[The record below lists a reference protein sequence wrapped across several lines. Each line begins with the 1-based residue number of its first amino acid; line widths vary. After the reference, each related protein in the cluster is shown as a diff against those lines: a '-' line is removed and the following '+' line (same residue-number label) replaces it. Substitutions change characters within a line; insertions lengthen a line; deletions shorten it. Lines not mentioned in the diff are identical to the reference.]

1 MKLKSFISMMAAVAI
16 VFAGCDDKL
25 IEPEDPNQEQGD
37 PTPDPVVGEI
47 TLDGEASLTFSYEGG
62 SQNVSFEATLE
73 WTATSSEEFVNVGPA
88 SGEAGEARVTI
99 AVDENQAYDDRTATV
114 TLTCG
119 EDTKT
124 IQVTQ
129 KKKGALVLAPSTI
142 QVPSEGQSL
151 SIVVQANS
159 NVTAA
164 IAEDAKAWIS
174 ELKGLVDYGF
184 TFVIAPNEAVE
195 SRTGQIVFTN
205 ETGETETITLEQA
218 GTPIVGKI
226 TLQGEDAFTVS
237 DEGGQLEVA
246 FNATLGWTASSS
258 EEFVTVEPKTGEAGD
273 VSVTLTVAENDSY
286 DPRTATVTL
295 TCDED
300 VKTIE
305 ITQKQKGALL
315 FTESTIAV
323 SAEGGNVEVVA
334 KANSNVTYAIAD
346 DAKAWISELKGLVE
360 YKFNFIVTVNESELA
375 RTGQI
380 VFTNETGQTETVII
394 QQAGTEA
401 LTFAA
406 NFAVEGVAPF
416 KTLWANGDVVAVNGV
431 VSDALV
437 LDAAAAT
444 AEFVVRDKLEAPFN
458 AIYPASVLKA
468 ETADV
473 VTLPAQAYVTEV
485 APEVVLPMA
494 AQAQEKALA
503 FKQLCSVVKFTV
515 KSEEAYK
522 LDYAELSASQ
532 KLHGDFTVDY
542 SFATLTAVGATD
554 AEKTLRCELDNELTA
569 EGVNLYFVVPAAEY
583 TSLALRLVDVDGLP
597 MTYTTTETF
606 TAEAGTVV
614 EVPAFEF
621 KPDQISVA
629 TAADLVKFATLY
641 NANKLDTKVKVTLV
655 DDIVF
660 DEETNAAW
668 TPIGTAAADND
679 GAVDN
684 YFSGYINGQGY
695 SIKNWNSTRP
705 LFAYT
710 SSDAVIKDLTID
722 ASCTLT
728 ANYTSNNQYYGAFVG
743 YHRGLLNN
751 CHVNADLVGSG
762 NWGNSEPH
770 IGALA
775 GRVVVGTV
783 ENCTVNGDV
792 TFDNTLVT
800 GGKNSYFGGAVGRVS
815 NKDGELKG
823 ISVKGNVSLS
833 AGSTYIEDGSANAND
848 AFVKY
853 GGIVGQ
859 LAGTCTDCHLTEATK
874 KFFYGNFVYDG
885 GATNVVNNNYRTQ
898 QVGGIVGEIY
908 EGGVLSNC
916 TNYAAVVF
924 NQYNGE
930 VNGASTDVSR
940 YLYGGGI
947 AGQINGELSRCTM
960 YGSLEN
966 RSSCLQQ
973 FIGGVVGHVLAKS
986 SVHYC
991 ANEGEEIAAGTSG
1004 IGYYQARNN
1013 NIGGV
1018 VGLTLS
1024 TNLSNLTNKAELLCS
1039 RMNSKNSAT
1048 LSIGGVIGKIEA
1060 TSGEIDG
1067 QGAIVNYGKVYS
1079 NHNQYDNQYTAVG
1092 GVIGEARCS
1101 VKGVVNEGSAS
1112 YVIGTDA
1119 VVYKHIW
1126 VGGVVG
1132 YANGELTLT
1141 SLENKGTAYINI
1153 NKSIDKKHFDLCV
1166 GGVLGTNADAKAV
1179 TLVNCVN
1186 SGSAAFQGGGTKTN
1200 GRSIALGGI
1209 VGALTNGA
1217 SSISGCS
1224 NTGCISNTSSNN
1236 MTSAWVI
1243 RSAGGSNYVGGIAGY
1258 IEGVEGDLLE
1268 VTNCV
1273 NNRTAGTDDKVGNA
1287 SYAIYTLRGSAG
1299 ALVGGAKYGDVKN
1312 GTVTTYIYNTNST
1325 VTGSVVGS
1333 ITNSNISNCVATN
1346 CTLNPHTGCA
1356 ACGGCVGETVAS
1368 TVADITL
1375 NGITILEPS
1384 ATATGAIAGKSDATS
1399 TFTNIKLKGQ
1409 IGDDS
1414 ISASSTMIAI
1424 DPGATVTD
1432 IFILD

>member
-1 MKLKSFISMMAAVAI
+1 MMAVIAI
-16 VFAGCDDKL
+16 VFAGCDKKL
-25 IEPEDPNQEQGD
+25 IEPENPKQEQEE
-37 PTPDPVVGEI
+37 PTPEPVVGAI
-47 TLDGEASLTFSYEGG
+47 TLDGEASVTLSCEGG
-62 SQNVSFEATLE
+62 SKNVAFAATQE
-73 WTATSSEEFVNVGPA
+73 WTATASEDFVTVGPTRGA
-88 SGEAGEARVTI
+88 AGDGLKITVSVPEY
-99 AVDENQAYDDRTATV
+99 QGYDDRTATI

-119 EDTKT
+119 EDIKT

-129 KKKGALVLAPSTI
+129 KRKGALVLAASTI
-142 QVPSEGQSL
+142 QVAAEGETIA
-151 SIVVQANS
+151 IVAQANS

-184 TFVIAPNEAVE
+184 TFVVAANEAVE
-195 SRTGQIVFTN
+195 ARTGQIVFTN
-205 ETGETETITLEQA
+205 ESGETETITLEQA

-226 TLQGEDAFTVS
+226 TLQGEDAFEVS
-237 DEGGQLEVA
+237 DEGDSFVID
-246 FNATLGWTASSS
+246 FNATLEWTASSN
-258 EEFVTVEPKTGEAGD
+258 EEFVSVTPTSGEAGD
-273 VSVTLTVAENDSY
+273 VSITLTVAANDSY

-295 TCDED
+295 TCEDD

-315 FTESTIAV
+315 LTESTISV
-323 SAEGGNVEVVA
+323 PAEGGNVTVVA
-334 KANSNVTYAIAD
+334 KANSNVTAAIAD
-346 DAKAWISELKGLVE
+346 DAQAWISELKGLVE
-360 YKFNFIVTVNESELA
+360 YSFNFVVAANESEEA
-375 RTGQI
+375 RTGKI
-380 VFTNETGQTETVII
+380 VFTNEYGSETVTIK
-394 QQAGTEA
+394 QVGTDPK
-401 LTFAA
+401 LYAA
-406 NFAVEGVAPF
+406 AFAVEGTAPF
-416 KTLWANGDVVAVNGV
+416 KTLWTNGDVLAINGV
-431 VSDALV
+431 ESDALV
-437 LDAAAAT
+437 LDVDAAT
-444 AEFVVRDKLEAPFN
+444 AEFVMRDTLAAPFN
-458 AIYPASVLKA
+458 ALYPASVLKA

-473 VTLPAQAYVTEV
+473 VTLPAQAYVSEV
-485 APEVVLPMA
+485 AAEAVLPMA
-494 AQAQEKALA
+494 TQAHERTLA
-503 FKQLCSVVKFTV
+503 FKQLMSIVKFTIT
-515 KSEEAYK
+515 SEESYT

-542 SFATLTAVGATD
+542 SAATLAATVATD

-583 TSLALRLVDVDGLP
+583 TSLSLNLVDVEGKP
-597 MTYTTTETF
+597 MTYTTETLAAAAGAVTEV
-606 TAEAGTVV
+606 A
-614 EVPAFEF
+614 AFEF
-621 KPDQISVA
+621 KPEQFSIA
-629 TAADLVKFATLY
+629 TAADFVKFATLY

-710 SSDAVIKDLTID
+710 SADAVIKDLTID

-728 ANYTSNNQYYGAFVG
+728 ANNTSNNQYYGAFVG
-743 YHRGLLNN
+743 YHRGLLAN
-751 CHVNADLVGSG
+751 CHVNANLVGSG
-762 NWGNSEPH
+762 NWDNSEPH

-898 QVGGIVGEIY
+898 QIGGIVGEIY

-916 TNYAAVVF
+916 TNHAAVVF

-930 VNGASTDVSR
+930 ANGASGDVSR

-947 AGQINGELSRCTM
+947 AGQINGELSHCAM

-973 FIGGVVGHVLAKS
+973 FIGGVVGHVQANS

-991 ANEGEEIAAGTSG
+991 ANEGAEIAAGTSG
-1004 IGYYQARNN
+1004 NGYYQARNN

-1018 VGLTLS
+1018 IGLTLS
-1024 TNLSNLTNKAELLCS
+1024 TNLSNLANKAELLCS

-1048 LSIGGVIGKIEA
+1048 LSMGGVIGKIEA
-1060 TSGEIDG
+1060 TSGEING

-1101 VKGVVNEGSAS
+1101 VKGVVNEGSAF

-1119 VVYKHIW
+1119 VVYKHVW

-1141 SLENKGTAYINI
+1141 ALENKGTAYINI
-1153 NKSIDKKHFDLCV
+1153 SKAVNQKHYNLCV

-1217 SSISGCS
+1217 SSIAGCS

-1258 IEGVEGDLLE
+1258 IEGAEGDLLE

-1273 NNRTAGTDDKVGNA
+1273 NNRTAGTDDKVGNG

-1299 ALVGGAKYGDVKN
+1299 ALVGGAKYGDVTN

-1368 TVADITL
+1368 TIADITL

-1384 ATATGAIAGKSDATS
+1384 ATTTGAIAGKSDATS

-1409 IGDDS
+1409 IGDAS

-1424 DPGATVTD
+1424 DSGATVTD

>member
-1 MKLKSFISMMAAVAI
+1 MFFPI
-16 VFAGCDDKL
+16 
-25 IEPEDPNQEQGD
+25 
-37 PTPDPVVGEI
+37 
-47 TLDGEASLTFSYEGG
+47 
-62 SQNVSFEATLE
+62 
-73 WTATSSEEFVNVGPA
+73 
-88 SGEAGEARVTI
+88 
-99 AVDENQAYDDRTATV
+99 
-114 TLTCG
+114 
-119 EDTKT
+119 
-124 IQVTQ
+124 
-129 KKKGALVLAPSTI
+129 
-142 QVPSEGQSL
+142 
-151 SIVVQANS
+151 
-159 NVTAA
+159 AA
-164 IAEDAKAWIS
+164 IATLLVASCAKEEILEPTGS
-174 ELKGLVDYGF
+174 QV
-184 TFVIAPNEAVE
+184 
-195 SRTGQIVFTN
+195 RTKTV
-205 ETGETETITLEQA
+205 LSA
-218 GTPIVGKI
+218 GIQTK
-226 TLQGEDAFTVS
+226 TV
-237 DEGGQLEVA
+237 L
-246 FNATLGWTASSS
+246 
-258 EEFVTVEPKTGEAGD
+258 
-273 VSVTLTVAENDSY
+273 END
-286 DPRTATVTL
+286 AQV
-295 TCDED
+295 
-300 VKTIE
+300 
-305 ITQKQKGALL
+305 
-315 FTESTIAV
+315 
-323 SAEGGNVEVVA
+323 
-334 KANSNVTYAIAD
+334 
-346 DAKAWISELKGLVE
+346 
-360 YKFNFIVTVNESELA
+360 
-375 RTGQI
+375 
-380 VFTNETGQTETVII
+380 
-394 QQAGTEA
+394 
-401 LTFAA
+401 
-406 NFAVEGVAPF
+406 
-416 KTLWANGDVVAVNGV
+416 LWTNGDKINVNGV
-431 VSDALV
+431 ESPALE
-437 LDAAAAT
+437 LEEPAAT
-444 AEFVVRDKLEAPFN
+444 ATFEFEGTLEHPYKAVF
-458 AIYPASVLKA
+458 PASIYKN
-468 ETADV
+468 EST
-473 VTLPAQAYVTEV
+473 VTLPAYQSYKAGSFAAT
-485 APEVVLPMA
+485 AAPMA
-494 AQAQEKALA
+494 AYATEGSSLS
-503 FKQLCSVVKFTV
+503 FKNLCSVFKLTINNPGEHGKV
-515 KSEEAYK
+515 AYVDFYGNK
-522 LDYAELSASQ
+522 GEQVS
-532 KLHGDFTVDY
+532 GDFTLNFENMTLTGASTADADKKLRYKVNH
-542 SFATLTAVGATD
+542 SFADGQLVMY
-554 AEKTLRCELDNELTA
+554 
-569 EGVNLYFVVPAAEY
+569 VVVPAANYEEGY
-583 TSLALRLVDVDGLP
+583 TFRILD
-597 MTYTTTETF
+597 
-606 TAEAGTVV
+606 EAGHYM
-614 EVPAFEF
+614 EQS
-621 KPDQISVA
+621 KA
-629 TAADLVKFATLY
+629 TAQTLEAGKVYEATAFDFVPTGTELGVEIATAQDLIDFATAY
-641 NANKLDTKVKVTLV
+641 NAGEYANEDLLLVTLKN
-655 DDIVF
+655 DIVF
-660 DEETNAAW
+660 DEATNAAW

-710 SSDAVIKDLTID
+710 SADAVIKDLTID

-728 ANYTSNNQYYGAFVG
+728 ANYAGNNQYYGAFVG
-743 YHRGLLNN
+743 YHRGLLAN
-751 CHVNADLVGSG
+751 CHVNANLVGSG
-762 NWGNSEPH
+762 NWDNSEPH

-833 AGSTYIEDGSANAND
+833 AGSTYIADGSANAND

-874 KFFYGNFVYDG
+874 KFFYGNFVHNSG
-885 GATNVVNNNYRTQ
+885 VAPVNNNYRTQ

-908 EGGVLSNC
+908 EDGVLSNC

-973 FIGGVVGHVLAKS
+973 FIGGVVGHVQEKS

-1004 IGYYQARNN
+1004 NGYYQARNN

-1101 VKGVVNEGSAS
+1101 VKGVVNEGSAF

-1119 VVYKHIW
+1119 VVYKHVW

-1141 SLENKGTAYINI
+1141 ALENKGNAYINI
-1153 NKSIDKKHFDLCV
+1153 SKAVNQKHYNLCV

-1224 NTGCISNTSSNN
+1224 NTGCISNASSNN

-1258 IEGVEGDLLE
+1258 IEGAEGDLLE

-1273 NNRTAGTDDKVGNA
+1273 NNRTAGTDDKVGNS

-1325 VTGSVVGS
+1325 ITGSVVGS

-1368 TVADITL
+1368 TIADITL
-1375 NGITILEPS
+1375 NGITILEPN
-1384 ATATGAIAGKSDATS
+1384 AAATGAIAGKSDATS

-1424 DPGATVTD
+1424 DSGATVTGTS
-1432 IFILD
+1432 FLD

>member
-1 MKLKSFISMMAAVAI
+1 MMAIAAI
-16 VFAGCDDKL
+16 VFAGCEKNL
-25 IEPEDPNQEQGD
+25 PEPEGPNQEQ
-37 PTPDPVVGEI
+37 PTPEPEPVVGEI
-47 TLDGEASLTFSYEGG
+47 TLKGEELLTFSCEGG
-62 SQNVSFEATLE
+62 SQNVAFEATLE
-73 WTATSSEEFVNVGPA
+73 WTATASEEFVTVGPF
-88 SGEAGEARVTI
+88 SGDAG
-99 AVDENQAYDDRTATV
+99 DNQKITVSVPEYEGYDDRTATV

-119 EDTKT
+119 DDIKT

-164 IAEDAKAWIS
+164 IADDAKAWIS

-205 ETGETETITLEQA
+205 ETGETETIILEQA

-380 VFTNETGQTETVII
+380 VFTNETGQTETVTI

-401 LTFAA
+401 LSFAA

-444 AEFVVRDKLEAPFN
+444 ADFVVRDKLEAPFN

-542 SFATLTAVGATD
+542 SFATLAAVGATD

-621 KPDQISVA
+621 KPDQISIA
-629 TAADLVKFATLY
+629 TAADLVKFATKY
-641 NANKLDTKVKVTLV
+641 NAKKLDTNVKVTLTN
-655 DDIVF
+655 DITFDAETCAAFAATGGIGVKIS
-660 DEETNAAW
+660 DEETYYFNGAFD
-668 TPIGTAAADND
+668 GND
-679 GAVDN
+679 KTIK
-684 YFSGYINGQGY
+684 GYVS
-695 SIKNWNSTRP
+695 SIP

-710 SSDAVIKDLTID
+710 GDGGEI
-722 ASCTLT
+722 
-728 ANYTSNNQYYGAFVG
+728 SNVHFDNTCQ
-743 YHRGLLNN
+743 LK
-751 CHVNADLVGSG
+751 VNAGATDNYHGILVGRHKG
-762 NWGNSEPH
+762 
-770 IGALA
+770 L
-775 GRVVVGTV
+775 V
-783 ENCTVNGDV
+783 ENCTSAASVVINNLEDV
-792 TFDNTLVT
+792 STATQYYGGLVGRNYGGSIEDSVVT
-800 GGKNSYFGGAVGRVS
+800 GDITCTQSNVTISKNSVS
-815 NKDGELKG
+815 
-823 ISVKGNVSLS
+823 
-833 AGSTYIEDGSANAND
+833 
-848 AFVKY
+848 
-853 GGIVGQ
+853 
-859 LAGTCTDCHLTEATK
+859 
-874 KFFYGNFVYDG
+874 
-885 GATNVVNNNYRTQ
+885 
-898 QVGGIVGEIY
+898 
-908 EGGVLSNC
+908 
-916 TNYAAVVF
+916 
-924 NQYNGE
+924 
-930 VNGASTDVSR
+930 
-940 YLYGGGI
+940 
-947 AGQINGELSRCTM
+947 
-960 YGSLEN
+960 
-966 RSSCLQQ
+966 
-973 FIGGVVGHVLAKS
+973 IGGVVGGHTNHSL
-986 SVHYC
+986 
-991 ANEGEEIAAGTSG
+991 
-1004 IGYYQARNN
+1004 Q
-1013 NIGGV
+1013 
-1018 VGLTLS
+1018 LS
-1024 TNLSNLTNKAELLCS
+1024 
-1039 RMNSKNSAT
+1039 M
-1048 LSIGGVIGKIEA
+1048 
-1060 TSGEIDG
+1060 
-1067 QGAIVNYGKVYS
+1067 
-1079 NHNQYDNQYTAVG
+1079 
-1092 GVIGEARCS
+1092 
-1101 VKGVVNEGSAS
+1101 
-1112 YVIGTDA
+1112 
-1119 VVYKHIW
+1119 
-1126 VGGVVG
+1126 
-1132 YANGELTLT
+1132 
-1141 SLENKGTAYINI
+1141 
-1153 NKSIDKKHFDLCV
+1153 
-1166 GGVLGTNADAKAV
+1166 
-1179 TLVNCVN
+1179 
-1186 SGSAAFQGGGTKTN
+1186 
-1200 GRSIALGGI
+1200 
-1209 VGALTNGA
+1209 
-1217 SSISGCS
+1217 
-1224 NTGCISNTSSNN
+1224 
-1236 MTSAWVI
+1236 
-1243 RSAGGSNYVGGIAGY
+1243 
-1258 IEGVEGDLLE
+1258 
-1268 VTNCV
+1268 
-1273 NNRTAGTDDKVGNA
+1273 
-1287 SYAIYTLRGSAG
+1287 
-1299 ALVGGAKYGDVKN
+1299 
-1312 GTVTTYIYNTNST
+1312 
-1325 VTGSVVGS
+1325 
-1333 ITNSNISNCVATN
+1333 
-1346 CTLNPHTGCA
+1346 
-1356 ACGGCVGETVAS
+1356 
-1368 TVADITL
+1368 
-1375 NGITILEPS
+1375 
-1384 ATATGAIAGKSDATS
+1384 
-1399 TFTNIKLKGQ
+1399 
-1409 IGDDS
+1409 
-1414 ISASSTMIAI
+1414 
-1424 DPGATVTD
+1424 
-1432 IFILD
+1432 

>member
-1 MKLKSFISMMAAVAI
+1 MKFKSFISMMAAAAI

-25 IEPEDPNQEQGD
+25 IEPEDPNQEQEE
-37 PTPDPVVGEI
+37 PTPDPEPVAGEI
-47 TLDGEASLTFSYEGG
+47 TLDGEASLTFSCEGG

-73 WTATSSEEFVNVGPA
+73 WTAAADEDFVTVGPA
-88 SGEAGEARVTI
+88 AGEAGEARVTI
-99 AVDENQAYDDRTATV
+99 AVDENTTYDARTATV

-119 EDTKT
+119 EDVKT

-129 KKKGALVLAPSTI
+129 KQVGALFVTEKNYPVAA
-142 QVPSEGQSL
+142 EGG
-151 SIVVQANS
+151 VVTVVAQAS
-159 NVTAA
+159 FAVEVEIEEAA
-164 IAEDAKAWIS
+164 QAWIVRSVTPSALEDYTFQFEVAANES
-174 ELKGLVDYGF
+174 ED
-184 TFVIAPNEAVE
+184 P
-195 SRTGQIVFTN
+195 RTAQIVFTN
-205 ETGETETITLEQA
+205 ETGSETVTIAQA
-218 GTPIVGKI
+218 G
-226 TLQGEDAFTVS
+226 A
-237 DEGGQLEVA
+237 
-246 FNATLGWTASSS
+246 
-258 EEFVTVEPKTGEAGD
+258 EPKPF
-273 VSVTLTVAENDSY
+273 VS
-286 DPRTATVTL
+286 
-295 TCDED
+295 
-300 VKTIE
+300 
-305 ITQKQKGALL
+305 G
-315 FTESTIAV
+315 
-323 SAEGGNVEVVA
+323 
-334 KANSNVTYAIAD
+334 
-346 DAKAWISELKGLVE
+346 
-360 YKFNFIVTVNESELA
+360 
-375 RTGQI
+375 
-380 VFTNETGQTETVII
+380 
-394 QQAGTEA
+394 
-401 LTFAA
+401 
-406 NFAVEGVAPF
+406 FAVEGAAPF
-416 KTLWANGDVVAVNGV
+416 KTHWANGDAVAVNGV
-431 VSDALV
+431 TSDALV
-437 LDAAAAT
+437 VDAAVAT
-444 AEFVVRDKLEAPFN
+444 ADFVVRAELEAPFN
-458 AIYPASVLKA
+458 ALYPASVLKA
-468 ETADV
+468 ETVDV
-473 VTLPAQAYVTEV
+473 VTLPAQAYVAEV
-485 APEVVLPMA
+485 AAEAVLPMA
-494 AQAQEKALA
+494 AQAQDRALA
-503 FKQLCSVVKFTV
+503 FNQLCSVVKFTV
-515 KSEEAYK
+515 TSEEAYT
-522 LDYAELSASQ
+522 LDYAVLTAPE
-532 KLHGDFTVDY
+532 KLHGEFTVDY
-542 SFATLTAVGATD
+542 STATLAASEATD
-554 AEKTLRCELDNELTA
+554 AEKTMRCEVDNELTA

-583 TSLALRLVDVDGLP
+583 ASLAINLVDVEGMS
-597 MTYTTTETF
+597 MTYTTEALAAAAGAVTEI
-606 TAEAGTVV
+606 A
-614 EVPAFEF
+614 AFEF
-621 KPDQISVA
+621 KPEQFSIA
-629 TAADLVKFATLY
+629 TAADFVKFATLY

-710 SSDAVIKDLTID
+710 SADAVIKDLTID

-743 YHRGLLNN
+743 YHRGLLAN
-751 CHVNADLVGSG
+751 CHVNANLVGSG

-775 GRVVVGTV
+775 GRVVVGII

-859 LAGTCTDCHLTEATK
+859 LAGSCTDCHLTEATK

-973 FIGGVVGHVLAKS
+973 FIGGVVGHVQANS

-991 ANEGEEIAAGTSG
+991 ANEGVEIAAGTSG
-1004 IGYYQARNN
+1004 IGYYLARNN

-1024 TNLSNLTNKAELLCS
+1024 TNLSNLANKAELLCS

-1048 LSIGGVIGKIEA
+1048 LSMGGVIGKIEA
-1060 TSGEIDG
+1060 TSGEING
-1067 QGAIVNYGKVYS
+1067 NGAIVNYGKVYS

-1101 VKGVVNEGSAS
+1101 VKDVVNEGSAS
-1112 YVIGTDA
+1112 YVIGTDGA
-1119 VVYKHIW
+1119 VYKHIW

-1141 SLENKGTAYINI
+1141 SLDNKGTAFINI
-1153 NKSIDKKHFDLCV
+1153 SKAINQKHYNLCV

-1258 IEGVEGDLLE
+1258 IEGAEGDLLE

-1368 TVADITL
+1368 TIADITL

-1409 IGDDS
+1409 IGDAS
-1414 ISASSTMIAI
+1414 ISASSTMIAS
-1424 DPGATVTD
+1424 DSGATVTD